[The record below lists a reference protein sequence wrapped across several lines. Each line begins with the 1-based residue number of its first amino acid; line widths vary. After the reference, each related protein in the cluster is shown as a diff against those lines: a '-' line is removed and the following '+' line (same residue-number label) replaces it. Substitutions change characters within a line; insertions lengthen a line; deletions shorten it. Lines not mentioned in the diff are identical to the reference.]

1 MSYRF
6 LPKTCCLLLMTA
18 WLAGPVA
25 AEEVSLPYEGMTLNA
40 ELTLAPGKSLADGV
54 ILIVHGTQAHK
65 GLELIQ
71 GLQERFLEQGRSSLA
86 VNLSLGIDDRR
97 GLYDCTTPSTYTH
110 ENAIGEIAAWVDWL
124 EARGARNVV
133 LTGHSRGASQIL
145 WYATEHDRGLVDAL
159 VLLAPG
165 LSTVERETRAYRERF
180 DADLEPL
187 MVTAQALVDA
197 GEGDTL
203 LEHVPFLFIC
213 RDTAVTAESFVS
225 HYGHD
230 PRRDTPYWLDKV
242 RMPTLVILGQADT
255 VIPELGE
262 RIAPFVDGE
271 RIRVAEID
279 GAGHF
284 FRDLNLDDAVDEA
297 IGFIESVE

>member
-1 MSYRF
+1 MGTSHNYFSIPYPPFSKILNFVQHSQSISVTNGVYINSNKICLIF
-6 LPKTCCLLLMTA
+6 LQKTFFNKIG
-18 WLAGPVA
+18 WFQ
-25 AEEVSLPYEGMTLNA
+25 
-40 ELTLAPGKSLADGV
+40 
-54 ILIVHGTQAHK
+54 IV
-65 GLELIQ
+65 
-71 GLQERFLEQGRSSLA
+71 
-86 VNLSLGIDDRR
+86 VNKK
-97 GLYDCTTPSTYTH
+97 
-110 ENAIGEIAAWVDWL
+110 
-124 EARGARNVV
+124 
-133 LTGHSRGASQIL
+133 
-145 WYATEHDRGLVDAL
+145 
-159 VLLAPG
+159 
-165 LSTVERETRAYRERF
+165 
-180 DADLEPL
+180 
-187 MVTAQALVDA
+187 
-197 GEGDTL
+197 
-203 LEHVPFLFIC
+203 HVM
-213 RDTAVTAESFVS
+213 SFVS